1 MWKVAVNKV
10 YQSLVVGEQ
19 GKGKW
24 DREFLKGNISQSFKK
39 KKKDKILACKHVSVA
54 ASQVGIRVF
63 MDVPVFL
70 IEPISSLCF
79 IMALDVDVL

>member
-1 MWKVAVNKV
+1 MLEDRV
-10 YQSLVVGEQ
+10 
-19 GKGKW
+19 KGNGI
-24 DREFLKGNISQSFKK
+24 ESFLKETFLNPLKKK
-39 KKKDKILACKHVSVA
+39 KKKDKILACKHVSAA

>member
-39 KKKDKILACKHVSVA
+39 KKKIKY
-54 ASQVGIRVF
+54 
-63 MDVPVFL
+63 
-70 IEPISSLCF
+70 
-79 IMALDVDVL
+79 